1 MDRLDE
7 PAHRLLMAAHQAGG
21 EPARALAVF
30 ERLRS
35 ALAEELG
42 VDPAPETRAVH
53 RALLTE
59 TPVPGTLAA
68 PSPTGSTGPTLAGR
82 IAEVGRLTAAWAA
95 SAAGR
100 PALLL
105 VAGEGGIGK
114 TRLAAELA
122 LTVEATGGRVL
133 TARCYTGERSLF
145 LQPIVDA
152 LDSTLGALPAARLR
166 TMAGPRAT
174 ALAGLWHG
182 LVDELEAPV
191 EHRTP
196 EIEVRRT
203 FEAVTA
209 VLRGLAAERPT
220 LLLLDDLHQAGLATV
235 EMLHWRGT
243 PRRRGCSCSPLC
255 APARAPTPSM
265 CWPTSRSGSTS
276 ARCRTR
282 R

>member
-1 MDRLDE
+1 VGRAE
-7 PAHRLLMAAHQAGG
+7 PQ
-21 EPARALAVF
+21 
-30 ERLRS
+30 
-35 ALAEELG
+35 
-42 VDPAPETRAVH
+42 
-53 RALLTE
+53 
-59 TPVPGTLAA
+59 
-68 PSPTGSTGPTLAGR
+68 
-82 IAEVGRLTAAWAA
+82 AEVTE
-95 SAAGR
+95 
-100 PALLL
+100 LLAQGPL
-105 VAGEGGIGK
+105 ATITGEGGIGK

-166 TMAGPRAT
+166 TIAGPRAT
-174 ALAGLWHG
+174 ALAGLWPG

-209 VLRGLAAERPT
+209 VLRGLAAERRPCCCST
-220 LLLLDDLHQAGLATV
+220 TCTRPAWRPWSCCTT
-235 EMLHWRGT
+235 WRGT
-243 PRRRGCSCSPLC
+243 PHRRGCSCSRHC
-255 APARAPTPSM
+255 APMRAPTPSTS
-265 CWPTSRSGSTS
+265 WPTFRSGSTS